1 MPAAPHVRR
10 SRIANRAVILFALLS
25 MLGVVGWPEE
35 SASLAKK
42 DHWAFKPPV
51 RPAVPAVKNRD
62 WPRCPIDNFVLARL
76 EAEQLAPSQPADRVT
91 LFRRLSFDLTGL
103 PPTPEEVGQFVS
115 DKHPDAYEKIVD
127 RLLNSPRY
135 GERWGRHW
143 LDAVHYGESHG
154 YDKDKPRP
162 NAWPYRDYVIRSLNQ
177 DTPYSRFVQEQLAGD
192 ALFPDSADGVV
203 ATGFI
208 AAGPWD
214 YVGHVELPE
223 SKADGLIARYN
234 DRDDMVMNTMS
245 TFLSLTVHCARCH
258 DHKFDPISQQE
269 YYGLQAVFAGGV
281 QSLSMTPLMNQR
293 IPGPELKFEER
304 WMPPTHPETPDAPC
318 KDMSITVGWNTA
330 QAVGITRE
338 EMDAWAARSHQ
349 RAIAA
354 IGAGKFVDEIIPL
367 KVQQFDGSVVDFS
380 VDEHP
385 RRDTT
390 VEKLA
395 ELKVLHPE
403 IEGFSITAGNSSGTN
418 DAAAAV
424 ALVDYAYADAEKLTK
439 LATVKAWAA
448 AGVAPRDCGLGAVK
462 VIGKVLQRAGLK
474 PSDVAL
480 WEINEAFASV
490 PIAACREY
498 GLDEELVNFSG
509 SGCSL
514 GHPIAASGAR
524 MVTTLVYELQRRGG
538 GIGVAAMCAGGGQ
551 GGAVVI
557 EV

>member
-1 MPAAPHVRR
+1 MPTPVIVGATRTAIGRSFKGTLVNTPPETLITTVLPEVIRR
-10 SRIANRAVILFALLS
+10 AGIDPSAIDDIIFA
-25 MLGVVGWPEE
+25 E
-35 SASLAKK
+35 SHYGGG
-42 DHWAFKPPV
+42 D
-51 RPAVPAVKNRD
+51 
-62 WPRCPIDNFVLARL
+62 LARY
-76 EAEQLAPSQPADRVT
+76 AAD
-91 LFRRLSFDLTGL
+91 
-103 PPTPEEVGQFVS
+103 
-115 DKHPDAYEKIVD
+115 
-127 RLLNSPRY
+127 
-135 GERWGRHW
+135 
-143 LDAVHYGESHG
+143 
-154 YDKDKPRP
+154 
-162 NAWPYRDYVIRSLNQ
+162 
-177 DTPYSRFVQEQLAGD
+177 
-192 ALFPDSADGVV
+192 
-203 ATGFI
+203 ATGMPQVPGQSVNRHC
-208 AAGPWD
+208 AG
-214 YVGHVELPE
+214 
-223 SKADGLIARYN
+223 
-234 DRDDMVMNTMS
+234 
-245 TFLSLTVHCARCH
+245 SLTAIGNAAAQIGSGMERAL
-258 DHKFDPISQQE
+258 I
-269 YYGLQAVFAGGV
+269 AGGV
-281 QSLSMTPLMNQR
+281 QSLSMMPLMNWR

-304 WMPPTHPETPDAPC
+304 WMPPTHVETPDAPT

-330 QAVGITRE
+330 QAVGISRE

-354 IGAGKFVDEIIPL
+354 MDAGKFVDEIVPL
-367 KVQQFDGSVVDFS
+367 KVEQFDGSVIDFS

-395 ELKVLHPE
+395 TLKPLHPE

-424 ALVDYAYADAEKLTK
+424 ALVDYGYADAENLTK

-448 AGVAPRDCGLGAVK
+448 AGVAPKDTGLGAVK

-524 MVTTLVYELQRRGG
+524 MVTTLIYELQRRGG

>member
-1 MPAAPHVRR
+1 MPTPVIVGAARTAIGRSFKGTLVNTPPETLITTVLPEVVRR
-10 SRIANRAVILFALLS
+10 SGIDPSAIDDIIFA
-25 MLGVVGWPEE
+25 E
-35 SASLAKK
+35 SHYGGG
-42 DHWAFKPPV
+42 D
-51 RPAVPAVKNRD
+51 
-62 WPRCPIDNFVLARL
+62 LARY
-76 EAEQLAPSQPADRVT
+76 AAD
-91 LFRRLSFDLTGL
+91 
-103 PPTPEEVGQFVS
+103 
-115 DKHPDAYEKIVD
+115 
-127 RLLNSPRY
+127 
-135 GERWGRHW
+135 
-143 LDAVHYGESHG
+143 
-154 YDKDKPRP
+154 
-162 NAWPYRDYVIRSLNQ
+162 
-177 DTPYSRFVQEQLAGD
+177 
-192 ALFPDSADGVV
+192 
-203 ATGFI
+203 ATGMQQVPGQSVNRHC
-208 AAGPWD
+208 AG
-214 YVGHVELPE
+214 
-223 SKADGLIARYN
+223 
-234 DRDDMVMNTMS
+234 
-245 TFLSLTVHCARCH
+245 SLTAIGNAAAQIGSGMERAL
-258 DHKFDPISQQE
+258 I
-269 YYGLQAVFAGGV
+269 AGGV
-281 QSLSMTPLMNQR
+281 QSLSMTPLTNWR

-304 WMPPTHPETPDAPC
+304 WMPPTHVETPDAPT

-354 IGAGKFVDEIIPL
+354 IDEGKFVDEIIPL

-395 ELKVLHPE
+395 GLKVLHPE
-403 IEGFSITAGNSSGTN
+403 IKGFSITAGNSSGTN

-424 ALVDYAYADAEKLTK
+424 ALVERDYADAEKLTV

-448 AGVAPRDCGLGAVK
+448 
-462 VIGKVLQRAGLK
+462 
-474 PSDVAL
+474 SDVTL

-498 GLDEELVNFSG
+498 GLDEDLVNFSG

-524 MVTTLVYELQRRGG
+524 MVTTLIYELQRRGG